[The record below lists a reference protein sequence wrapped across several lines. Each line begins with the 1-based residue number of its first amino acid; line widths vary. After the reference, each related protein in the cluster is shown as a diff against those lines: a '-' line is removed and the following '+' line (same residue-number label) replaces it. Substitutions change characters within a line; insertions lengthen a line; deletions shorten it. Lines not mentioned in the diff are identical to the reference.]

1 MPVDPITL
9 QYLVTVAWGLSTS
22 FLSKF
27 KVRMRA
33 KQQSAAKN
41 DEKDVDYVNDVEEV
55 KHAGG
60 RSRGAAH
67 RWLRDSGW

>member
-1 MPVDPITL
+1 
-9 QYLVTVAWGLSTS
+9 
-22 FLSKF
+22 
-27 KVRMRA
+27 MRA
-33 KQQSAAKN
+33 KQQFAAKN